1 MFGMGDLSERGG
13 FGSIDNKTGGGY
25 DGLEAGKGGFAG
37 LEAKY
42 GGMEGVSGKP
52 GFGVGMDTKLAVSS
66 ALGSAGNPELGS
78 VTPPHTPPKQQQ
90 HSNHLNHSQQQ
101 NHVIN
106 SINSSPFQYGNHYSL
121 HNSTAAVQHQQHQ
134 QLQQQQHQYEEVH
147 HKLNLSHQYDAMNMS
162 EDCFSS

>member
-13 FGSIDNKTGGGY
+13 FGSMDNKTGGGY

-42 GGMEGVSGKP
+42 GGMEGGKP

-78 VTPPHTPPKQQQ
+78 VTPPHTPPKQQ

-106 SINSSPFQYGNHYSL
+106 SLNSSPFQYGNHYSL